1 MILAGVEI
9 HRFGLQDELLN
20 LAEGSQIP
28 IAGTILG
35 KSAVRETHPLYV
47 GMYEGAMGREEVTQ
61 FVEES
66 DCLLLLG
73 AFLTDI
79 DMGIYTA
86 NLDVS
91 KCIYATSEE
100 LRIRHHHYHNIVL
113 SDFIRALAAQQPSP
127 PVRALP
133 AARRGN
139 GASYV
144 LKPEAPITITRL
156 IARLNES
163 LDANTIVIS
172 DVGDALFAATELTTH
187 ARTEF
192 IGPAYYTSM
201 GFAIPASLGT
211 GVARPDMRT
220 VVLVGDG
227 AFQMTSNE
235 LSSIVRH
242 RFDHIVIVLDNKG
255 YGTER
260 YLHPGRIQRDSSLEL
275 RQDHRALRRR
285 HRVRRAHRR
294 RVRCRA
300 GQRLGR

>member
-1 MILAGVEI
+1 MYIEIPRNMVKVVPGVPYEFRRAEPVSDPEALAEAVAEAARLINACQKPVILAGVEI

-113 SDFIRALAAQQPSP
+113 SDFIRAL
-127 PVRALP
+127 
-133 AARRGN
+133 RG
-139 GASYV
+139 
-144 LKPEAPITITRL
+144 
-156 IARLNES
+156 
-163 LDANTIVIS
+163 
-172 DVGDALFAATELTTH
+172 ATAH
-187 ARTEF
+187 SA
-192 IGPAYYTSM
+192 G
-201 GFAIPASLGT
+201 
-211 GVARPDMRT
+211 ARPSAAHVAT
-220 VVLVGDG
+220 VPRM
-227 AFQMTSNE
+227 F
-235 LSSIVRH
+235 SS
-242 RFDHIVIVLDNKG
+242 
-255 YGTER
+255 
-260 YLHPGRIQRDSSLEL
+260 P
-275 RQDHRALRRR
+275 RRR
-285 HRVRRAHRR
+285 SRSRD
-294 RVRCRA
+294 
-300 GQRLGR
+300 